1 MLERDLINLV
11 YLLSSV
17 PMTTGTVMPI
27 NGVFLIKINSGSKVC
42 NSFIILKEAI
52 PDKPTAVISRCVL
65 GI

>member
-1 MLERDLINLV
+1 
-11 YLLSSV
+11 
-17 PMTTGTVMPI
+17 MTTGTVMPI